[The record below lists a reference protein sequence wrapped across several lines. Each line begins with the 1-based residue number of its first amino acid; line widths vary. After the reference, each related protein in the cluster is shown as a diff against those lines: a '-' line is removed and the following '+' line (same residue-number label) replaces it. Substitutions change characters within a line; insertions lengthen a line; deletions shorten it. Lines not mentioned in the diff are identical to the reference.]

1 MPKISP
7 VFSMKSY
14 GLYTEWKRNSK
25 ALPKIIKHTT
35 EIPVEIGVEFGF
47 IISVKKGKGILL
59 DYIIEH
65 PPFNDDKGELAP
77 PFEGSYFVNS
87 NDFEFFLGDTVW
99 EPIEDKA
106 GIWTLSVM
114 YNGKIIAVKSFNL
127 FVK

>member
-1 MPKISP
+1 
-7 VFSMKSY
+7 MKSY
-14 GLYTEWKRNSK
+14 GLYTEWERNSK

-65 PPFNDDKGELAP
+65 PPFNDDKGELSP

-99 EPIEDKA
+99 EPLEDKA

-114 YNGKIIAVKSFNL
+114 YNGKTIAVKSFNL